1 MHTDKQRERIEKEQD
16 LKSQEHLMNLVEE
29 RSPKMTI
36 ISVGHRP
43 ELEKF
48 HQRKLVLEARREG
61 AKLARDIDLP
71 ARRKRRWSWPRRGR
85 KSQVKAKA
93 AA

>member
-1 MHTDKQRERIEKEQD
+1 
-16 LKSQEHLMNLVEE
+16 MNLVQE
-29 RSPKMTI
+29 RLPKTTI

-48 HQRKLVLEARREG
+48 HQRKLVLEARKEG

-71 ARRKRRWSWPRRGR
+71 KRRKRRWRWPRRGR
-85 KSQVKAKA
+85 KAQAKAKTA
-93 AA
+93 A